1 MVLLIIPK
9 PVLAL
14 LHATTHSCEFF
25 LQSDMRTISPS
36 SLFLQAIRSQSI
48 ASDGP
53 VTDLSKAG
61 WICKVAS
68 PFHRRPRRAVTKNRK
83 RGVDRGTVTINHRT
97 ARKISVH
104 AIIVWRHPELRSG
117 PLERG
122 KRHCPGPTPSPS
134 IMVAEGTVEVWRHP
148 FVFTSVP
155 TTIRRWNRAD
165 CTAAAVTVYGRPPRN
180 FRPTLTASFSHAIK
194 QGSNLTSDRG
204 GTGVIVMGTNYF
216 WTN

>member
-104 AIIVWRHPELRSG
+104 AIIVWRHP
-117 PLERG
+117 
-122 KRHCPGPTPSPS
+122 
-134 IMVAEGTVEVWRHP
+134 